1 MQQHTY
7 VSPCERCPW
16 SVLQADVRLLSQE
29 MPPAQMEIR
38 PNCTNGAMNSLLEM
52 TSLIKSSFFFK
63 CHTLTPQNKTVSQ
76 HTTSPLKDFY
86 YLFYMK
92 SEIRRTPLNA
102 ESWDPNPQ
110 SQFCGKNISPLAL
123 PQQPQPNPLR
133 LFLCS
138 LCRCWF
144 HHLFFSSSLFCRKLK
159 LEKELAGMLWRI
171 RWEDLQ
177 FESPNKY
184 HKRAGSRLTLS
195 QVDDLLKL

>member
-1 MQQHTY
+1 MQQHMY

-52 TSLIKSSFFFK
+52 TSLIKSNFFFK
-63 CHTLTPQNKTVSQ
+63 CHTLMPQNKTMSQ
-76 HTTSPLKDFY
+76 HTTSPLKDFC
-86 YLFYMK
+86 YLFFMK

-138 LCRCWF
+138 LCCCWF
-144 HHLFFSSSLFCRKLK
+144 HHLFFCSSF
-159 LEKELAGMLWRI
+159 
-171 RWEDLQ
+171 
-177 FESPNKY
+177 F
-184 HKRAGSRLTLS
+184 AGSWSWRRSWLECCGGFDGRTFSLRAPINTTNERAVGS
-195 QVDDLLKL
+195 PSHR